1 MNTFLSFSL
10 CYFLFKTHLRE
21 LQKLSS
27 TISIFSIST
36 GREEINVEQL
46 IGKHFKK
53 ILKTIIKTSNRK
65 TTNKSD
71 PHVLNNNN
79 ISSVINHNSS
89 NDDDDDDDDVKTKD
103 INLDWSPNCCAKA
116 VFEVLVR
123 ESPHKAWH
131 YHQNILGEG
140 MDYFVCLS
148 VCVRERES
156 VYLHQ

>member
-10 CYFLFKTHLRE
+10 CYFLFSTHLRE

-36 GREEINVEQL
+36 GREEVTVEQL

-53 ILKTIIKTSNRK
+53 ILKTIIKTSKRK

-71 PHVLNNNN
+71 PHVLNSNN

-89 NDDDDDDDDVKTKD
+89 NDDDDDDVKTKD

-116 VFEVLVR
+116 VFEILVR

-148 VCVRERES
+148 VCVCVCVCVC